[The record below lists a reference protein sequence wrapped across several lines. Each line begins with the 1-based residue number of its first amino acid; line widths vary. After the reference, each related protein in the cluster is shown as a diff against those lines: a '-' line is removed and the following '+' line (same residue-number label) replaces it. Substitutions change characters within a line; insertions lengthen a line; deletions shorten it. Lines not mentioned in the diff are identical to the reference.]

1 MPDYAVLH
9 QTRLASFPYLAG
21 RPKIVG
27 IIQMEKEEDAWWLRW
42 IPVVGLLVGTAA
54 LIFQITVLYPWHLE
68 LSRDLANLARSV
80 RKH

>member
-1 MPDYAVLH
+1 
-9 QTRLASFPYLAG
+9 
-21 RPKIVG
+21 
-27 IIQMEKEEDAWWLRW
+27 MEKEEEAWWLHW
-42 IPVVGLLVGTAA
+42 VPVVGLLVGTAA